1 MSKTV
6 VGTFRDHE
14 SAERAVHAL
23 EKRGVP
29 EKDISVVA
37 REHGHVESG
46 HPEGHMHNLSSGIG
60 WGSATGGAIGL
71 LASAGLLAIPGVGP
85 ILAAG
90 PLAATLTGA
99 AAGGLVGGLMDYGIP
114 SEESKKLEERVKE
127 GDVLVMVRSD
137 NPEVD
142 KAKDLFHEHGAVDI
156 YVH

>member
-71 LASAGLLAIPGVGP
+71 FARAGLLGSPRGGP
-85 ILAAG
+85 VFAAG
-90 PLAATLTGA
+90 PLAAPFTGGA
-99 AAGGLVGGLMDYGIP
+99 PGGLGGGVMGYGNSRGG
-114 SEESKKLEERVKE
+114 SEKTERP
-127 GDVLVMVRSD
+127 G
-137 NPEVD
+137 
-142 KAKDLFHEHGAVDI
+142 
-156 YVH
+156 